1 MKKKNEYSKLL
12 ESVKLTNW
20 LNEFIGTLR
29 GKNNGYVP
37 CGDCVGCCTS
47 SYFIHLK
54 PTDKNSIK
62 HIPREL
68 MFPAPG
74 LPKGNYLLGYDE
86 NGHCPMFKKGRC
98 SIYACRP
105 ETCRQY
111 DCRVYPATGIFPDD
125 KKSQIYKKAKVWKF
139 DISSSDDMNAFE
151 AIQKAAT
158 FITEYRKLFP
168 KAFFP
173 RNAPQQAVLAIKI
186 HSEFMQVENDEI
198 EKTAQTLVDSIVCK
212 YGNHG

>member
-1 MKKKNEYSKLL
+1 
-12 ESVKLTNW
+12 
-20 LNEFIGTLR
+20 
-29 GKNNGYVP
+29 
-37 CGDCVGCCTS
+37 
-47 SYFIHLK
+47 
-54 PTDKNSIK
+54 
-62 HIPREL
+62 
-68 MFPAPG
+68 
-74 LPKGNYLLGYDE
+74 
-86 NGHCPMFKKGRC
+86 
-98 SIYACRP
+98 
-105 ETCRQY
+105 
-111 DCRVYPATGIFPDD
+111 
-125 KKSQIYKKAKVWKF
+125 VWKF